1 MIRLSDSILLSRVDD
16 EAVLL
21 DADSSTYYGLNPV
34 GSRMLQLLS
43 ENADQE
49 TVIRLVAEEFD
60 AAEERVRQDLSALV
74 KTLLGK
80 GFVKEDAV

>member
-16 EAVLL
+16 ESVLL
-21 DADSSTYYGLNPV
+21 DADSSVYYGLNPV
-34 GSRMLQLLS
+34 GSRMLQLLT

-49 TVIRLVAEEFD
+49 AVIRLVADEFD
-60 AAEERVRQDLSALV
+60 AAEERVRHDLAALV
-74 KTLLGK
+74 KAMLSK